1 MSRKS
6 FKEMT
11 LRERF
16 DARGFSPMAYAKA
29 YGVDRST
36 LYDVFKGISTGT
48 KISNKKSGDVRKII
62 SQLKKDEIWI
72 GPLPW
77 KKKEEE

>member
-1 MSRKS
+1 MKKDLRSMS
-6 FKEMT
+6 

-36 LYDVFKGISTGT
+36 LYDVFKGVSTGT
-48 KISNKKSGDVRKII
+48 KESGKKSGDVRKII
-62 SQLKKDEIWI
+62 AQLKKDKVWI

-77 KKKEEE
+77 EGQDGK